1 MLRELTIRNFALIEE
16 LNIDLKS
23 GLTVLT
29 GETGAGKSIIID
41 AVSMILGGKA
51 DKGFIRNGE
60 KKAYIE
66 AAFCDLNSDELIEFL
81 KKEELF
87 DGDDELILSR
97 EISLT
102 GKSLSRV
109 NGVLVPISSLKE
121 LAAFLMEIHGQH
133 DYHSLLS
140 NENHLKYLES
150 LADNDY
156 FNKAEALKEKYL
168 LYKECKNKRDALVFR
183 KNEREERL
191 LILNKQFEELS
202 KANLKIGELGELME
216 SVVLLRNADK
226 IKSKLEMVYDLY
238 IGEDLK
244 KSALSLV
251 LSAKEALD
259 SIAAVSKDYDKLRE
273 RLENAYYELEDIAYS
288 ARDYLEG
295 IDGEFDSLEKLE
307 ERIDLLK
314 RLEKKYSMNSKE
326 LIDKRDELKK
336 QIESFENLDSDID
349 EAEHE
354 LKKSFKIYHELA
366 GDLSDERKKLKKLFE
381 TSINKELHELNMK
394 SADFVVE
401 LNTDSTQ
408 ISPLGYEKPVFLISA
423 NKGEDYKELSKT
435 ASGGELSRI
444 MLAIKTLVANRLP
457 NMSMVF
463 DEIDS
468 GISGETAQIVAEKLA
483 LISRKHQVL
492 CVTHMQQLASMGDQH
507 IRIYKQT
514 IEDRTKT
521 FLKTL
526 SAEERIEELARIIG
540 KTARSE
546 NTASEHAKN
555 MLLEAENF
563 KLSLQ

>member
-226 IKSKLEMVYDLY
+226 IKNKLEKVYDLY

-336 QIESFENLDSDID
+336 QIESFENLVSDID

-408 ISPLGYEKPVFLISA
+408 ISPLGYENPVFLISA

-526 SAEERIEELARIIG
+526 SAEDRIEELARIIG

-563 KLSLQ
+563 KLSL